1 MITLFTVFYCMTIA
15 GTEQCRPVDANAYHD
30 RAACAERLVTGY
42 RGDPHFV
49 CMTATVPAW
58 RPVRG

>member
-1 MITLFTVFYCMTIA
+1 MITLFTVFYCIA
-15 GTEQCRPVDANAYHD
+15 PASFEHCQRVDANAYHD
-30 RAACAERLVTGY
+30 RGACAERLVNGY

-49 CMTATVPAW
+49 CMEATVPAW